1 MTTDIPTNLKEAI
14 HTLIS
19 LLEATGEIQQFK
31 NVESWELHHGLGRY
45 IRNTWGLWTQS
56 QLFVWFKEQY
66 GITHPDDISSII
78 IVSTQRHLKGE
89 DLRLEEQIQT
99 YKDYW
104 EKPENK
110 L

>member
-1 MTTDIPTNLKEAI
+1 MKTTTPSNLEEAI
-14 HTLIS
+14 QSLIS
-19 LLEATGEIQQFK
+19 VLENAGELQQFK
-31 NVESWELHHGLGRY
+31 NVELWELHHGLGRY
-45 IRNTWGLWTQS
+45 IRNTWGLWTES
-56 QLFVWFKEQY
+56 PLFIWFKDQY

-78 IVSTQRHLKGE
+78 IVSTQRRLNGE
-89 DLRLEEQIQT
+89 DLKLEEQIQT